1 MSIINDAL
9 KRAEQFRK
17 WTSSEVLPVIPS
29 ASRSE
34 VAVLDEPLPPKV
46 QPVTPRPKIKV
57 EAPTEIPKPLPE
69 KKIETQAAS
78 PNSFLIVSLVG
89 LSISI
94 VVALFLLLSH
104 FSANQDAILNQ
115 SAAGSASGIQADATV
130 LTEIQAPAVVSQA
143 QTPTAQA
150 PKPEPKRIIR
160 KERKT
165 PRPPKSQYQLTGVYG
180 IGGSE
185 RYAFINGKIVQT
197 GGIVNDASVVS
208 IDQNSVTLKRGSRVF
223 VLTMP

>member
-17 WTSSEVLPVIPS
+17 WTSSEVSAATHS

-34 VAVLDEPLPPKV
+34 VAVLDEPPPPKV

-69 KKIETQAAS
+69 KKAKTQAAS

-89 LSISI
+89 LSVLI
-94 VVALFLLLSH
+94 VVALFLLLSR
-104 FSANQDAILNQ
+104 FSVSHDSILNQ
-115 SAAGSASGIQADATV
+115 TIAEPVSGIQADAAL

-143 QTPTAQA
+143 QAPAIQA
-150 PKPEPKRIIR
+150 PKPESKRIIR

-165 PRPPKSQYQLTGVYG
+165 PRPLKSQYQLTGVYG